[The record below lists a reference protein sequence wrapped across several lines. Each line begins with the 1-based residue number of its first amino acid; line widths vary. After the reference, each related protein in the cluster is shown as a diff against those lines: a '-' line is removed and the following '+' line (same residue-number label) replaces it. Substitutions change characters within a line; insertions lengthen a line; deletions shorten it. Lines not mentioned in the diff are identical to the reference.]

1 MLCVYFV
8 AQSSDDSVSLLDFL
22 FAQDGGRWG
31 AGQRNGLS
39 HNNGVTLVSDQK
51 EWKCIKGA
59 HLTGTDIYQS
69 GDKSSTSKD
78 IR

>member
-1 MLCVYFV
+1 MIQIPCWISCLHKMEV
-8 AQSSDDSVSLLDFL
+8 
-22 FAQDGGRWG
+22 GGG

-39 HNNGVTLVSDQK
+39 HNNGVTLGSDQK

-59 HLTGTDIYQS
+59 HLTGTGIYQS